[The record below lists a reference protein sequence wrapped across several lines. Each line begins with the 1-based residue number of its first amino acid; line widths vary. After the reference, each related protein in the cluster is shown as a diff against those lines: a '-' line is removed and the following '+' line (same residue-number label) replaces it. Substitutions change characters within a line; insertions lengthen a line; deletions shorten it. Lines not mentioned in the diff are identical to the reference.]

1 MYTLITVLILL
12 ASIALILVVLVQK
25 SKGSGLASGFASSN
39 QIMGV
44 RKTTDFIEK
53 ATWGL
58 AGVIIVLS
66 MLSAAFFKNEGVS
79 NEPASAITAPTL
91 PASTTPDVNNT
102 LPMPTAPAPEQG
114 QPQPEN

>member
-1 MYTLITVLILL
+1 MYSLISILIVL

-25 SKGSGLASGFASSN
+25 SKGSGLASGFSSSN

-58 AGVIIVLS
+58 AIFIAVLS
-66 MLSAAFFKNEGVS
+66 LSSAAFLKQARSETPKTMI
-79 NEPASAITAPTL
+79 EAPNL
-91 PASTTPDVNNT
+91 PTSTTPADVNTT
-102 LPMPTAPAPEQG
+102 LPMPAAAQD
-114 QPQPEN
+114 QPQTEEAKN

>member
-1 MYTLITVLILL
+1 MYTLISVLIII
-12 ASIALILVVLVQK
+12 ASIALVLSVLVQK

-58 AGVIIVLS
+58 AAVIMVLS
-66 MLSAAFFKNEGVS
+66 LSSAAFLKGGKV
-79 NEPASAITAPTL
+79 NEPKSAIEAPAL
-91 PASTTPDVNNT
+91 PSTTTPDVNT
-102 LPMPTAPAPEQG
+102 TTVPMPTQEPA
-114 QPQPEN
+114 N